1 MEGLAGVVNLARRTL
16 RRLEEQL
23 GPDDP
28 ALKEIRAS
36 ILRAIAELEFVRRAG
51 PHTSHLSK
59 TA

>member
-1 MEGLAGVVNLARRTL
+1 MEGLAAVVNLARRTL

-28 ALKEIRAS
+28 VLKEIRAS
-36 ILRAIAELEFVRRAG
+36 IVWAIAELQFSRETNRRIS
-51 PHTSHLSK
+51 PLPK

>member
-1 MEGLAGVVNLARRTL
+1 MEGLAAVVNLARRTL

-28 ALKEIRAS
+28 GLKEIRAS

-51 PHTSHLSK
+51 SPLSK